1 MIFRR
6 RIETTRH
13 VNIESLIQTGGL
25 GTFRDTSTSWRRA
38 PLRSA
43 RGTTRP
49 PMYLEN

>member
-6 RIETTRH
+6 RIETTGH
-13 VNIESLIQTGGL
+13 MNIESLIQTGGL
-25 GTFRDTSTSWRRA
+25 DTFRDASTSLA
-38 PLRSA
+38 LRSA